1 VSDSLAAA
9 GDVFLVYQR
18 DIRQVSRHTLEGYG
32 RDIRRFISFCAASDT
47 LEAAAVLEAD
57 VRNWVAQL
65 HRQGLSPTSIQR
77 ALSSVRSL
85 YRFLSE
91 RDPAL
96 GNPAVGVQAPK
107 RRRNLPKTLDPDNV
121 NHLFKSRPET
131 TLDFRDMAIAELL
144 YSSGLRLSE
153 LVAANINDLDFNE
166 RIITVTGKGRKTR
179 SLPVGGPALQAVK
192 DWLSLRPL
200 GSEELE
206 PASPLFVSSRGTRIS
221 PRSVQLRL
229 QRMAQM
235 SALPGKLHPHMLRH
249 SFASHMLES
258 SGDLRA
264 VQELLGHSDISTTQ
278 IYTHLDFQHLSKVYD
293 AAHPRARRKNKE

>member
-1 VSDSLAAA
+1 MSDSLAAA
-9 GDVFLVYQR
+9 CDIFLSYQR
-18 DIRQVSRHTLEGYG
+18 DVRQVSHHTLEGYG
-32 RDIRRFISFCAASDT
+32 RDIRRFIVFCAAT
-47 LEAAAVLEAD
+47 NTQEPAAVREAD
-57 VRNWVAQL
+57 VRNGVAQL

-77 ALSSVRSL
+77 ALSSIRSL
-85 YRFLSE
+85 YRFISE
-91 RDPAL
+91 RDASV
-96 GNPAVGVQAPK
+96 GNPALGVQAPK
-107 RRRNLPKTLDPDNV
+107 RRRSLPKTLDPDSV
-121 NHLFKSRPET
+121 NHLFQWQPET

-153 LVAANINDLDFNE
+153 LISANINDLEFNE

-179 SLPVGGPALQAVK
+179 KLPVGGPALKAVEK
-192 DWLSLRPL
+192 WLSLRPL
-200 GSEELE
+200 GTEEVQ
-206 PASPLFVSSRGTRIS
+206 PASPLFVSNRGKRIS

-229 QRMAQM
+229 QRMARF

-293 AAHPRARRKNKE
+293 AAHPRARRKNK

>member
-1 VSDSLAAA
+1 MTDSLAAA
-9 GDVFLVYQR
+9 CDVFLAYQR
-18 DIRQVSRHTLEGYG
+18 DIRQVSHHTLEGYG
-32 RDIRRFISFCAASDT
+32 RDIRRFVSFCAVSDKQSAT
-47 LEAAAVLEAD
+47 SVRESD

-91 RDPAL
+91 RDATL
-96 GNPAVGVQAPK
+96 GNPALGVQAPK
-107 RRRNLPKTLDPDNV
+107 RPRNLPKTLDADSV
-121 NHLFKSRPET
+121 NHLFQWQPET

-153 LVAANINDLDFNE
+153 LVSANINDLDFNE
-166 RIITVTGKGRKTR
+166 RMITVTGKGRKTR
-179 SLPVGGPALQAVK
+179 TLPVGGPALTAVTK
-192 DWLSLRPL
+192 WLSLRPL
-200 GSEELE
+200 GNEDVG
-206 PASPLFVSSRGTRIS
+206 PASPLFVSARGTRIS

-229 QRMAQM
+229 QRMARF

-293 AAHPRARRKNKE
+293 AAHPRARRKNKS

>member
-1 VSDSLAAA
+1 M
-9 GDVFLVYQR
+9 
-18 DIRQVSRHTLEGYG
+18 
-32 RDIRRFISFCAASDT
+32 
-47 LEAAAVLEAD
+47 
-57 VRNWVAQL
+57 

-77 ALSSVRSL
+77 ALSSIRSL
-85 YRFLSE
+85 YRFISE
-91 RDPAL
+91 RDASV
-96 GNPAVGVQAPK
+96 GNPALGVQAPK
-107 RRRNLPKTLDPDNV
+107 RRRSLPKTLDPDSV
-121 NHLFKSRPET
+121 NHLFQWQPET

-153 LVAANINDLDFNE
+153 LISANINDLEFDE

-179 SLPVGGPALQAVK
+179 KLPVGGPALKAVEK
-192 DWLSLRPL
+192 WLSLRPL
-200 GSEELE
+200 GTEEVQ
-206 PASPLFVSSRGTRIS
+206 PASPLFVSNRGKRIS

-229 QRMAQM
+229 QRMARF

-293 AAHPRARRKNKE
+293 AAHPRARRKNK

>member
-1 VSDSLAAA
+1 MSDSLAAA
-9 GDVFLVYQR
+9 CDIFLSYQR
-18 DIRQVSRHTLEGYG
+18 DVRQVSHHTLEGYG
-32 RDIRRFISFCAASDT
+32 RDIRRFIVFCAAT
-47 LEAAAVLEAD
+47 NTQKPAAVREAD

-77 ALSSVRSL
+77 ALSSIRSL
-85 YRFLSE
+85 YRFISE
-91 RDPAL
+91 RDASV
-96 GNPAVGVQAPK
+96 GNPALGVQAPK
-107 RRRNLPKTLDPDNV
+107 RRRNLPKTLDPDSV
-121 NHLFKSRPET
+121 NHLFQWQPET

-153 LVAANINDLDFNE
+153 LISANINDLEFNE

-179 SLPVGGPALQAVK
+179 KLPVGGPALKAVEK
-192 DWLSLRPL
+192 WLSLRPL
-200 GSEELE
+200 GTEDVQ
-206 PASPLFVSSRGTRIS
+206 PASPLFVSNRGQRIS

-229 QRMAQM
+229 QRMARF

-293 AAHPRARRKNKE
+293 AAHPRARRKNK

>member
-1 VSDSLAAA
+1 MSDSLAAA
-9 GDVFLVYQR
+9 CDIFLSYQR
-18 DIRQVSRHTLEGYG
+18 DVRQVSHHTLEGYG
-32 RDIRRFISFCAASDT
+32 RDIRRFIVFCAAT
-47 LEAAAVLEAD
+47 NPQEPAAVREAD

-77 ALSSVRSL
+77 ALSSIRSL
-85 YRFLSE
+85 YRFISE
-91 RDPAL
+91 RDASV
-96 GNPAVGVQAPK
+96 GNPALGVQAPK
-107 RRRNLPKTLDPDNV
+107 PRRSLPKTLDPDSV
-121 NHLFKSRPET
+121 NHLFQWQPET

-153 LVAANINDLDFNE
+153 LISANINDLEFNE

-179 SLPVGGPALQAVK
+179 KLPVGGPALKAVEK
-192 DWLSLRPL
+192 WLSLRPL
-200 GSEELE
+200 GTEEVQ
-206 PASPLFVSSRGTRIS
+206 PASPLFVSNRGKRIS

-229 QRMAQM
+229 QRMARF
-235 SALPGKLHPHMLRH
+235 SALPSKLHPHMLRH

-293 AAHPRARRKNKE
+293 AAHPRARRKNK

>member
-1 VSDSLAAA
+1 VSDSLATAC
-9 GDVFLVYQR
+9 DFFLNYQR
-18 DIRQVSRHTLEGYG
+18 DVRQVSHHTLEGYG
-32 RDIRRFISFCAASDT
+32 RDIRRFIGFCAAQDT
-47 LEAAAVLEAD
+47 HKPAAVRDAD

-85 YRFLSE
+85 YRFISE
-91 RDPAL
+91 RDANV
-96 GNPAVGVQAPK
+96 GNPALGVQAPK
-107 RRRNLPKTLDPDNV
+107 RRRNLPKTLDPDSV
-121 NHLFKSRPET
+121 NHLFQWQPET

-153 LVAANINDLDFNE
+153 LVSANINDLAFNE
-166 RIITVTGKGRKTR
+166 RLITVTGKGRKTR
-179 SLPVGGPALQAVK
+179 TLPVGGPALNAVK
-192 DWLSLRPL
+192 KWLSLRPL
-200 GSEELE
+200 GTEDVQ
-206 PASPLFVSSRGTRIS
+206 PTSPLFVSNRGKRIS

-229 QRMAQM
+229 QRMARF

-293 AAHPRARRKNKE
+293 AAHPRARRKNK